1 MTLFLN
7 VRLVLDQ
14 VILPTILMLISLKI
28 SYEYPLLI
36 LSRFL
41 D

>member
-7 VRLVLDQ
+7 VRLLLDQ
-14 VILPTILMLISLKI
+14 VVLPTIPMLISLKI